1 MPSLLLIR
9 HAQASY
15 GSADYDVLSERGHE
29 QVARVHEA
37 LTARGVTADRLVSGG
52 LRRQR
57 DTAAAFGGQPRIDPR
72 WDEYDAADLLTA
84 HSDSTARMEGGE
96 VSSHDFQPILDAA
109 MLDWIAAGEDG
120 PAQETW
126 PMFRDRVDGALAE
139 ALGELGK
146 GETGMVFTSGGV
158 IAAVVVS
165 VLRIDARRLPVLNR
179 TSVNASVTKL
189 ISGSRGVSLVSFNE
203 HAHLEPDLVSFR

>member
-15 GSADYDVLSERGHE
+15 GADDYDVLSELGHRQVQRTHASLTLRGI
-29 QVARVHEA
+29 R
-37 LTARGVTADRLVSGG
+37 ADRLTSGA

-57 DTAAAFGGQPRIDPR
+57 DTAEAFEGDPRIDPR

-84 HSDSTARMEGGE
+84 HSASTARMEGGE
-96 VSSHDFQPILDAA
+96 VSSHDFQPILDEA
-109 MLDWIAAGEDG
+109 MLEWIAAGDG
-120 PAQETW
+120 GAAQETW
-126 PMFRDRVDGALAE
+126 PMFRDRVDGALE
-139 ALGELGK
+139 QALGELGR
-146 GETGMVFTSGGV
+146 GQTGMVFTSGGV

-165 VLRIDARRLPVLNR
+165 VLGIDPRAVPLLNR

-189 ISGSRGVSLVSFNE
+189 ISGGRGVSLVSFNE